1 MTDLTPPERD
11 EDILLLDA
19 LDGDA
24 EALAIV
30 ETREHLAELLGQ
42 MRQNRIELRETT
54 LSIEPESRTS
64 SIDAAMAVFDNM
76 AASGSAAAAVRAVS
90 QKRRRTQNLF
100 RFLGVAAASTAVV
113 VTAVTIGPNL
123 GSSGDGA
130 TTASRDEA
138 AATTAAATT
147 AAPAATATTAFD
159 RSGAGATISGE
170 DASLVENYSAEATF
184 APTTITEAPAAS
196 VAATTPP
203 TTEAGE
209 ALDPS
214 ARQADS
220 EALLDIAIVECAD
233 QAGLDIAAWIVSSPD
248 DGAVEQEQR
257 LRSYVVLTDA
267 GFEIDVVL
275 DIATCEFSVS
285 EPRVPAPPGQ

>member
-30 ETREHLAELLGQ
+30 ETQEHLAELLGQ
-42 MRQNRIELRETT
+42 MRRNRIELRETT
-54 LSIEPESRTS
+54 LSIEPESRAS

-76 AASGSAAAAVRAVS
+76 AASASAAEAVLAVS

-100 RFLGVAAASTAVV
+100 RFLGVAAAGTAVV

-123 GSSGDGA
+123 GSTGDSGS
-130 TTASRDEA
+130 TASLDA
-138 AATTAAATT
+138 ASATTAASAT
-147 AAPAATATTAFD
+147 AAPAATSTTIFG
-159 RSGAGATISGE
+159 RSEAGTSFSG
-170 DASLVENYSAEATF
+170 DSGSLVENYSADESLASTTVTQAQASAT
-184 APTTITEAPAAS
+184 AA
-196 VAATTPP
+196 P

-209 ALDPS
+209 ARTPS
-214 ARQADS
+214 ARQTDS

-233 QAGLDIAAWIVSSPD
+233 QAGLDIATWIVSSLD
-248 DGAVEQEQR
+248 DEAAEQEQR
-257 LRSYVVLTDA
+257 LTSYVVLTDA